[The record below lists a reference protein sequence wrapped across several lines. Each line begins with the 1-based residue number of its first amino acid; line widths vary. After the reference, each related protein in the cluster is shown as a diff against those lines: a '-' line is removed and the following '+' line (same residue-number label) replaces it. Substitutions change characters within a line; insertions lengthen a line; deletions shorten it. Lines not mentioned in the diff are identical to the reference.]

1 MKSKNQ
7 FLIWKIIYFLCT
19 LSQLYILC
27 WDCFFLF
34 FSYTHHLSLPPSPV
48 KPIGTLP
55 ASSPVSPSLPFPS
68 LFLFLSF
75 PFDITKREGGGND
88 GEPGLKGIM
97 RNWLPLTAA
106 TSNSR
111 GHWRQWRWKHQH
123 RERHR
128 GGVGWYSW
136 LWRIHGGVYC
146 LSSKEL
152 FRVCAFWGWQ
162 ALQVSLL
169 SYHCSSSWPW
179 RYSRFIPLL

>member
-1 MKSKNQ
+1 MFWWDHLGNIWFSEPNFMKSKNQ

-75 PFDITKREGGGND
+75 SFDITKRKESGGNS
-88 GEPGLKGIM
+88 GEPGQREEG
-97 RNWLPLTAA
+97 AV
-106 TSNSR
+106 
-111 GHWRQWRWKHQH
+111 GCHWRRQPATFAIID
-123 RERHR
+123 
-128 GGVGWYSW
+128 GGDGRNTSVGRDIEEGRVGIPNYEGSMV
-136 LWRIHGGVYC
+136 GSVVYPQKGSFGC
-146 LSSKEL
+146 FE
-152 FRVCAFWGWQ
+152 GD
-162 ALQVSLL
+162 
-169 SYHCSSSWPW
+169 
-179 RYSRFIPLL
+179 